1 MATLNKDKV
10 TAIGAELG
18 IPSDMNIP
26 QTLSTAL
33 ELLGVLLGH
42 AGGVCATEASAT
54 KALAAEMA
62 EEVVVEAAGMAA
74 VSAEVSEADAGM
86 VAVTAEVS
94 DADAGMVAV
103 TAEVSDADA
112 TVSGAD
118 ANAAAEVL
126 LEPGPH
132 DYSKRRTAAYFDV
145 RTPAHK
151 AQSNPSQSSPKQ

>member
-62 EEVVVEAAGMAA
+62 E
-74 VSAEVSEADAGM
+74 
-86 VAVTAEVS
+86 
-94 DADAGMVAV
+94 
-103 TAEVSDADA
+103 
-112 TVSGAD
+112 
-118 ANAAAEVL
+118 
-126 LEPGPH
+126 
-132 DYSKRRTAAYFDV
+132 RRW
-145 RTPAHK
+145 
-151 AQSNPSQSSPKQ
+151 

>member
-1 MATLNKDKV
+1 MWGPIAFCGPGQGQAMATLNKDKV

-94 DADAGMVAV
+94 DADA
-103 TAEVSDADA
+103 

-132 DYSKRRTAAYFDV
+132 DYSKRRRAA
-145 RTPAHK
+145 
-151 AQSNPSQSSPKQ
+151 